1 MGRLLTMP
9 PSDWEAE
16 YIEGLVLGIRHEAAT
31 GEMPIGPLWS
41 MLERRYDLNPERFSI
56 HHPNVAALI
65 ERSREHRGLDRAE
78 LGRRAGLSRMVV
90 SNLELG
96 KTRAFMEQI
105 AGLAGALGI
114 APALLVAA
122 ASHEDRRLTRGER
135 CMVVLH
141 PEHWPARYG

>member
-1 MGRLLTMP
+1 MNRLHHYDGAL
-9 PSDWEAE
+9 
-16 YIEGLVLGIRHEAAT
+16 LGAA
-31 GEMPIGPLWS
+31 
-41 MLERRYDLNPERFSI
+41 
-56 HHPNVAALI
+56 I

-141 PEHWPARYG
+141 PEHWPARYGEVIGHRSGEEFKYRVRLFGEKEMHLLSHVYIRRMP